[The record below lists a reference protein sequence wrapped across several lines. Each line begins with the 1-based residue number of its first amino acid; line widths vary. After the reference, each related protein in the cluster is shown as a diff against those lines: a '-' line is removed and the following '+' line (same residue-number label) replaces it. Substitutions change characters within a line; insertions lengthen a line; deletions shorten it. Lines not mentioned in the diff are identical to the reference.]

1 MCCYFYYLSLEQMLL
16 SKVTCREFIYRT
28 LKLTYFI
35 GVMLILPLGD
45 ITSGTMDEE
54 HTAYQL
60 EHAPR
65 AGWTFDLLIRHLCGH
80 SQIAGLLKLR
90 TSGIEPPV
98 STHPDTARLHCCHLV
113 WTDG

>member
-16 SKVTCREFIYRT
+16 YKVTCREFIYRT

-54 HTAYQL
+54 HAAYRL
-60 EHAPR
+60 EHAPGQ
-65 AGWTFDLLIRHLCGH
+65 AGRLICL
-80 SQIAGLLKLR
+80 SDIW
-90 TSGIEPPV
+90 V
-98 STHPDTARLHCCHLV
+98 DTHR
-113 WTDG
+113 